1 MKRKQE
7 HKDKTFN
14 NIEKAPTT
22 FLREMKEGRECQR
35 KQTHKVVVNR
45 GMVEKMMMMMMKMM
59 IRRLC
64 FRLRDD
70 ILGDGCNMKIMSS
83 DRTVSLYRVIQ
94 EPVHG
99 CIMHME
105 IKNAAINN

>member
-1 MKRKQE
+1 MIKRRQE

-14 NIEKAPTT
+14 NIEKAPKT
-22 FLREMKEGRECQR
+22 FLREMKEGRENQR
-35 KQTHKVVVNR
+35 NKKYKVVVNR
-45 GMVEKMMMMMMKMM
+45 EMVEKMMMMMMMKMM

-64 FRLRDD
+64 FRLCDD
-70 ILGDGCNMKIMSS
+70 ILGDGCNMKITSS

-99 CIMHME
+99 CIMHIE
-105 IKNAAINN
+105 IKMQQ